1 MKIKT
6 QIGIS
11 FDVYDTSDENN
22 LIATYDTLERAI
34 EHAKQNENYCVDMM
48 LDLQNPENG
57 ISLPESEDY
66 IFSMKVYPECQMYE
80 NIDTNP
86 TLIIQKN

>member
-6 QIGIS
+6 QIVIS

-34 EHAKQNENYCVDMM
+34 EHAKQNKSYCVDIMV
-48 LDLQNPENG
+48 DLQDPKNG
-57 ISLPESEDY
+57 ESLPESGQC
-66 IFSMKVYPECQMYE
+66 IFTMKIYPECQAYK
-80 NIDTNP
+80 NIDANP
-86 TLIIQKN
+86 TLII